1 MSKQSYAERVQNAEV
16 MLAGIKSHKETLSP
30 RGINDQYI
38 EKFEALTKNCVNTNN
53 TQEKAKADLMALTR
67 QLEESLTEL
76 EKELQFCK
84 RVVKTDIPK
93 SQWKEFGMQYRYGR
107 KQSNDDAPEEET
119 KENES

>member
-1 MSKQSYAERVQNAEV
+1 MSKQSYAERIKNAEV
-16 MLAGIKSHKETLSP
+16 MLAGIKSHKETLAP

-38 EKFEALTKNCVNTNN
+38 EKFETLSKKCVNTNN
-53 TQEKAKADLMALTR
+53 IQEKAKADLMELTR

-107 KQSNDDAPEEET
+107 KKSKEEDNQ
-119 KENES
+119 ENES

>member
-1 MSKQSYAERVQNAEV
+1 MSKESYAERIKNAEV
-16 MLAGIKSHKETLSP
+16 MLAGIRSHKETLAP

-38 EKFEALTKNCVNTNN
+38 EKFEQLTQKCVNTNN
-53 TQEKAKADLMALTR
+53 IQEKAKADLMELTR

-84 RVVKTDIPK
+84 RVVKTDISK

-107 KQSNDDAPEEET
+107 KQPKEAEE
-119 KENES
+119 KENNS